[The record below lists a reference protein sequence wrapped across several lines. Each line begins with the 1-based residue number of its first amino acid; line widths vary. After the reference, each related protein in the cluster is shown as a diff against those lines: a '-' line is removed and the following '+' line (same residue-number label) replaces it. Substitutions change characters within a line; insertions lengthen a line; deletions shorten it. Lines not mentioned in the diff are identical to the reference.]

1 MELFAHLA
9 IHLLWVGQSAAHFRR
24 RSDSMMKSIKFC
36 AAIALVVLTAAAATG
51 RPRQSQAPNPP
62 PGSTQSSPSTAQPTG
77 QQPQTPDPQARRK
90 AYVRYIEAQR
100 LKSEVQRLRNAARLL
115 DEAIKA
121 YKETIQLDPTAAEPH
136 VDLGELY
143 FFFQSRRDLAEA
155 EAREALKL
163 DPKCVD
169 AHLLLARL
177 QIYSARMDRNP
188 RTTLIEP
195 AIRAYEKVTE
205 LDPGSA
211 ESWAMLAELYGM
223 KNDTGRQI
231 HALEKWAASPI
242 PGDTLFYN
250 TVMNSELSSDQA
262 YYRLSQLYLSQGKN
276 REAILAARRA
286 YESDPESNDYARNLI
301 GVLRVA

>member
-1 MELFAHLA
+1 
-9 IHLLWVGQSAAHFRR
+9 Q
-24 RSDSMMKSIKFC
+24 
-36 AAIALVVLTAAAATG
+36 
-51 RPRQSQAPNPP
+51 
-62 PGSTQSSPSTAQPTG
+62 
-77 QQPQTPDPQARRK
+77 
-90 AYVRYIEAQR
+90 AYVRFIEAQR
-100 LKSEVQRLRNAARLL
+100 LKGEIQRLRSASRLL

-121 YKETIQLDPTAAEPH
+121 YKETIQLDPSAAEPH
-136 VDLGELY
+136 VGLGELY
-143 FFFQSRRDLAEA
+143 FFFQSRRDLAED
-155 EAREALKL
+155 EAREALRL
-163 DPKCVD
+163 DPKSVD

-188 RTTLIEP
+188 RPSLIEP

-231 HALEKWAASPI
+231 HALEKWAAAPI

-250 TVMNSELSSDQA
+250 TVMNSELTSDQA
-262 YYRLSQLYLSQGKN
+262 YYRLSQLYLGQGKN

-301 GVLRVA
+301 SVLRVAGTSAEELRVYRRLIKSPARPAPLVGYGPPPGRAGGYPGAIKKPRENSQPQPPQPHRARVLAPPPTTP

>member
-1 MELFAHLA
+1 
-9 IHLLWVGQSAAHFRR
+9 V
-24 RSDSMMKSIKFC
+24 
-36 AAIALVVLTAAAATG
+36 AAITVVVLAAAVAAG
-51 RPRQSQAPNPP
+51 RPRQNQEQNPASRP
-62 PGSTQSSPSTAQPTG
+62 PQTSPSTAHSPG
-77 QQPQTPDPQARRK
+77 QQQETPDAHARRQ
-90 AYVRYIEAQR
+90 AYARFIEARR
-100 LKSEVQRLRNAARLL
+100 LKSEIQRLRNASRLL

-121 YKETIQLDPTAAEPH
+121 YKETIQLDPSAADPH

-143 FFFQSRRDLAEA
+143 FFFQSRRDLAEE

-169 AHLLLARL
+169 AQLLLARI

-188 RTTLIEP
+188 RPALIEP

-205 LDPGSA
+205 LDPGNA

-231 HALEKWAASPI
+231 HALEKWAAAPTPS
-242 PGDTLFYN
+242 DTVFYN
-250 TVMNSELSSDQA
+250 SVMNSELSSDQA

-276 REAILAARRA
+276 VEAISAARHA
-286 YESDPESNDYARNLI
+286 YESDPESNDYARN
-301 GVLRVA
+301 